1 MDDDNKTID
10 QCQNSEEEQVQ
21 QQKIIQV
28 LQEDYS
34 ISKKA
39 NIKEAKIEKRLVT
52 KIKIVRIPL
61 VYEEL
66 YINDKK
72 LKSVKEFQMFSALK
86 DKITSLAGR
95 SSNASNSV
103 EQSIKKKNIIENRG
117 ELIPLLS
124 SSEDISKTQSKK
136 EEENEKERIIPLYE
150 EQFEI
155 SKKMV
160 KVAEL
165 VISKRRVTEKKK
177 INIDISTEEVT
188 LEYPDRKS
196 ERIS

>member
-72 LKSVKEFQMFSALK
+72 LKSVKESDVLCLK
-86 DKITSLAGR
+86 R
-95 SSNASNSV
+95 
-103 EQSIKKKNIIENRG
+103 
-117 ELIPLLS
+117 
-124 SSEDISKTQSKK
+124 
-136 EEENEKERIIPLYE
+136 
-150 EQFEI
+150 
-155 SKKMV
+155 
-160 KVAEL
+160 
-165 VISKRRVTEKKK
+165 
-177 INIDISTEEVT
+177 
-188 LEYPDRKS
+188 
-196 ERIS
+196 